1 MIRFIASAFASLI
14 LFLPAA
20 FAQLETGPLTIMS
33 GETEHSFTVELAN
46 DPEEVQTG
54 LMNREELA
62 ADTGMLFDFGQPRE
76 ANMWMKNTL
85 IPLDLIFIAPDSTIE
100 SIAANAEPYSLESIR
115 SQGPVIAV
123 LELAGGRAAAL
134 GIEGTPGFVIGDTVV
149 PGYVDAS
156 EILRL
161 VQIAREDCK
170 TCAR

>member
-1 MIRFIASAFASLI
+1 MIRFISSAFASLV

-62 ADTGMLFDFGQPRE
+62 ENAGMLFDFGQPRE

-85 IPLDLIFIAPDSTIE
+85 ISLDMLFIDPDGKVLA
-100 SIAANAEPYSLESIR
+100 IARETVPGSLRRIKP
-115 SQGPVIAV
+115 GVPVKGV
-123 LELAGGRAAAL
+123 LELAGGRAAEL
-134 GIEGTPGFVIGDTVV
+134 GIEPGDTVHHDV
-149 PGYVDAS
+149 FGNMG
-156 EILRL
+156 E
-161 VQIAREDCK
+161 
-170 TCAR
+170 